1 MRGCAES
8 YPVTRKGARGA
19 DIRRGSASPSS
30 SDPTRPLVFLLQRR
44 GNLAARLFSGV
55 AVSDFMEIAG
65 TAFVGFLY
73 IAILA
78 TAVTRKTRRQPTQ
91 PAHPDTGSEPDFDRA
106 A

>member
-8 YPVTRKGARGA
+8 YPFTRKGARRA
-19 DIRRGSASPSS
+19 DIRRGSASARP
-30 SDPTRPLVFLLQRR
+30 SDPTRPVVFLLQQR

-55 AVSDFMEIAG
+55 AVLDFMEIAG

-78 TAVTRKTRRQPTQ
+78 TAVTRKTRRQPTRPAQ
-91 PAHPDTGSEPDFDRA
+91 PDSSTPEFDRA

>member
-8 YPVTRKGARGA
+8 YPLTWKGALGA
-19 DIRRGSASPSS
+19 DIWRESASATP
-30 SDPTRPLVFLLQRR
+30 SDPTRRVVFLLQRR
-44 GNLAARLFSGV
+44 GNLAAHLFSGV
-55 AVSDFMEIAG
+55 AVLDFIEIAG

-91 PAHPDTGSEPDFDRA
+91 PAHPDSGSEPDFDRA

>member
-1 MRGCAES
+1 M
-8 YPVTRKGARGA
+8 
-19 DIRRGSASPSS
+19 
-30 SDPTRPLVFLLQRR
+30 VFLLQRR
-44 GNLAARLFSGV
+44 GNLAAHLFSGV
-55 AVSDFMEIAG
+55 AVLDFMEIAG